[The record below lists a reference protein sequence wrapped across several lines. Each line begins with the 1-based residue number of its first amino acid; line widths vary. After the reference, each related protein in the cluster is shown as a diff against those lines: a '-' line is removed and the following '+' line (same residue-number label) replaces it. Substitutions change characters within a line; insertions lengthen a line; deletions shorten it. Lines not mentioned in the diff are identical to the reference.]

1 MKIGILAAMYN
12 CAKDVDAVLAPFKS
26 DVFVTSACNI
36 QFDKFDIPP
45 DKDTL
50 IKLYETPEVEYIATS
65 VVPLPES
72 DARDIALRYL
82 LSRDVDYVWLVDGD
96 EFYTDKEVKAIQEV
110 LLATSH
116 GPYFSIN
123 FKNYVFDG
131 RTWVAGFCP
140 PRIFSNRIHGGIKSF
155 YWDNDIC
162 YNDGTD
168 YKSIPHVKIPESAAH
183 VRHMTWL
190 HSNGKEK
197 VSYQLK
203 HFGECSYLW
212 NSLLGE
218 LEFNESFYLKH
229 KLKKPELRY
238 D

>member
-12 CAKDVDAVLAPFKS
+12 CAKDVDAILAPFKK
-26 DVFVTSACNI
+26 DIFVTAACDI
-36 QFDKFDIPP
+36 QFDKFDTLP
-45 DKDTL
+45 DEDTL
-50 IKLYETPEVEYIATS
+50 IKLYETPEVQYIATS

-72 DARDIALRYL
+72 AARDIALKYL

-96 EFYTDKEVKAIQEV
+96 EFYTDGEVNAICEV
-110 LLATSH
+110 LRLASH
-116 GPYFSIN
+116 GPYYSIN

-131 RTWVAGFCP
+131 KSWLSGFCP
-140 PRIFSNRIHGGIKSF
+140 PRIFSNRIHGGISSF
-155 YWDNDIC
+155 YWDNDIS

-168 YKSIPHVKIPESAAH
+168 YKVIPHVKIPESVAN

-197 VSYQLK
+197 VAYQLK
-203 HFGECSYLW
+203 HFGECSYSW

-218 LEFNESFYLKH
+218 LEFDEDFYLRH
-229 KLKKPELRY
+229 KLKKPTLRH